1 MRLLGALVVV
11 AGVVAPASGAECPLV
26 HARYAQPGSAWTIQ
40 FHDVPAQAMV
50 NQTAAFT
57 MTMPKSGV
65 VLRGDVWQPNG
76 YSQSWGALEGPCEPK
91 AKDETAQTC
100 RLWEAVVYTEMVNG
114 ISVLSSNDRA
124 EAPLQILLPQLT
136 SAIWYSSYRREF
148 NDADPGDVF
157 TFAGCAR

>member
-1 MRLLGALVVV
+1 MRLLGALL
-11 AGVVAPASGAECPLV
+11 AAATLVAPTWGAECALV
-26 HARYAQPGSAWTIQ
+26 DARYDQPGSAWTLQ
-40 FHDVPAQAMV
+40 FHEVPDAAMV

-65 VLRGDVWQPNG
+65 ELRGDIWQPNG
-76 YSQSWGALEGPCEPK
+76 YAQSWGALEGPCAPK
-91 AKDETAQTC
+91 EDVKKAQTC
-100 RLWEAVVYTEMVNG
+100 RLWEAVVYTELVNG
-114 ISVLSSNDRA
+114 IEVLSSNDKSA
-124 EAPLQILLPQLT
+124 APLQILLPQLT

>member
-1 MRLLGALVVV
+1 MRLLGALLV
-11 AGVVAPASGAECPLV
+11 AAGLIAPALGAECALV
-26 HARYAQPGSAWTIQ
+26 DARYDHPGSDWIIEFQ
-40 FHDVPAQAMV
+40 EVPVSAMV

-65 VLRGDVWQPNG
+65 VMRGDVWQPNG
-76 YSQSWGALEGPCEPK
+76 YAQSWGALEGPCDPK
-91 AKDETAQTC
+91 AEAKKAQTC

-114 ISVLSSNDRA
+114 IGVLASNDLA
-124 EAPLQILLPQLT
+124 PAPLQILLPQLT
-136 SAIWYSSYRREF
+136 SAMWYSSYRREF